1 MPSPFAHFMIIS
13 YHFHGMMNHELSRT
27 ELSALDSHVT
37 NFEILFNQQICVDFS
52 RTNVP

>member
-13 YHFHGMMNHELSRT
+13 YHFRGMMNHELSRT
-27 ELSALDSHVT
+27 ELSAFDSHVT
-37 NFEILFNQQICVDFS
+37 NSEILFKQQICVDFS